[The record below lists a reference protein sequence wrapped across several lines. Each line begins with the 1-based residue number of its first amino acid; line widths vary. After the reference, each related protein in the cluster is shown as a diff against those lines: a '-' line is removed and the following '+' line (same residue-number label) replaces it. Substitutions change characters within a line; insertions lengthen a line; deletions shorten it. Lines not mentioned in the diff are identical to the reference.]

1 MGLRSEQSSGIW
13 EKLRS
18 PSFPTYRSTKAAL
31 NMLTLHYAALFE
43 EQGWKVN
50 ASAPNLTATHFSRG
64 IGRPASESAV
74 NIVRLATL
82 SVDGETGTYSDENG
96 TVPW

>member
-18 PSFPTYRSTKAAL
+18 PSFPTYRSTKAVL

-43 EQGWKVN
+43 EQGGRLMPRLRIRLPRISR
-50 ASAPNLTATHFSRG
+50 AGLDDLCLNLLL
-64 IGRPASESAV
+64 I
-74 NIVRLATL
+74 L
-82 SVDGETGTYSDENG
+82 
-96 TVPW
+96 